1 MNERDLQATLA
12 RMAEAGSPPEDAR
25 AAEERRERVVPRMK
39 AALRGVAAARVRA
52 RRRARWLGGLA
63 LAASIALAV
72 GAGWRMRGGHAP
84 VATAPPPVFPAH
96 VAQSTGTVLVVHAGS
111 TTVVPESSRD
121 APLSSGD
128 SVVTT
133 PGGSARVAL
142 ASGAV
147 VEVGPATQLS
157 FAIPADA
164 VHDERLSL
172 SAGQSTVHVPDLGP
186 GESFEIVT
194 PDAEVVGG
202 GAGFV
207 VSVRSDGDPRTHVSV
222 SEGAVL
228 VRHAGQEIHVSA
240 GEEWPAPE
248 ATAPVPPAAPSAP
261 APSAAPVP
269 SSTPAASLRAPST
282 LGDQNALLQSA
293 LDARRA
299 GDDARAVATLE
310 QFLTRYPAS
319 PLAQEAH
326 VERFRALERMG
337 RHSSAVSAARL
348 YLVAF
353 PNGFARDE
361 AKAIVVR

>member
-12 RMAEAGSPPEDAR
+12 RMAETGSPPEDAR
-25 AAEERRERVVPRMK
+25 DAEERRERVVPSIE
-39 AALRGVAAARVRA
+39 AALRGVASDRVRA

-72 GAGWRMRGGHAP
+72 GVGWRVRGGRAP
-84 VATAPPPVFPAH
+84 VAVVSPPVFPAH
-96 VAQSTGTVLVVHAGS
+96 VAQSSGTVLVMHAGA
-111 TTVVPESSRD
+111 TTVIPASNRD
-121 APLSSGD
+121 APLESSD
-128 SVVTT
+128 AVITT
-133 PGGSARVAL
+133 PDGRARVAL

-147 VEVGPATQLS
+147 VEVAPSTQLS

-164 VHDERLSL
+164 VHDERLTL
-172 SAGQSTVHVPDLGP
+172 SAGQTSAHVPQLGP

-194 PDAEVVGG
+194 PDAEVIVRGT
-202 GAGFV
+202 GFV
-207 VSVRSDGDPRTHVSV
+207 VSVRNEGTPRTHVSV

-228 VRHAGQEIHVSA
+228 VRHAGQEFRVAA

-248 ATAPVPPAAPSAP
+248 TAAQTAPQTPAP
-261 APSAAPVP
+261 APSAAAAP
-269 SSTPAASLRAPST
+269 SSAPAGSLRAPST

-293 LDARRA
+293 LDARRS
-299 GDDARAVATLE
+299 GDDARAVTLLE
-310 QFLTRYPAS
+310 QFLTRYPTS

-337 RHSSAVSAARL
+337 RHSAAVSAARL

-361 AKAIVVR
+361 AKAIVLR

>member
-12 RMAEAGSPPEDAR
+12 RMAETGSPPEDVSS
-25 AAEERRERVVPRMK
+25 AEERRERVVPRIE
-39 AALRGVAAARVRA
+39 AALRGVASDRERA

-72 GAGWRMRGGHAP
+72 GAGWRIRGGRAP
-84 VATAPPPVFPAH
+84 VASVPPPVFPAH
-96 VAQSTGTVLVVHAGS
+96 VAQSTGTVLVVHAGA
-111 TTVVPESSRD
+111 TTVIPASNRD
-121 APLSSGD
+121 APLESGD
-128 SVVTT
+128 AVVTT
-133 PGGSARVAL
+133 PGGTARVAL

-147 VEVGPATQLS
+147 VEVAPSTQLS

-172 SAGQSTVHVPDLGP
+172 SAGQTSAHVPQLGA
-186 GESFEIVT
+186 GESFEVVT
-194 PDAEVVGG
+194 PDAEVIGRG
-202 GAGFV
+202 TGFV
-207 VSVRSDGDPRTHVSV
+207 VSVRSEGTPRTHVSV
-222 SEGAVL
+222 GEGFVL
-228 VRHAGQEIHVSA
+228 VRHAGQEFRVAA
-240 GEEWPAPE
+240 GEEWPARE
-248 ATAPVPPAAPSAP
+248 AAAQAPPPAAPSAP
-261 APSAAPVP
+261 TAAQAPS
-269 SSTPAASLRAPST
+269 SSPAASLRAPST

-299 GDDARAVATLE
+299 GDDAQAVTLLE
-310 QFLTRYPAS
+310 QLLTRYPAS

-337 RHSSAVSAARL
+337 RHPAAVSAARL

-361 AKAIVVR
+361 AKAIVLR